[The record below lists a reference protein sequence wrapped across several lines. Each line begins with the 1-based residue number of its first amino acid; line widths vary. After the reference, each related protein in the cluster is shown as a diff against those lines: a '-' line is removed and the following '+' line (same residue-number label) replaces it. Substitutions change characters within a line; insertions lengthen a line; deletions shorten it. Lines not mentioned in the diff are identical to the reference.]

1 MLTMKRL
8 MNKKI
13 NNINLRCLF
22 RHSLAI
28 LIFAVISV
36 LYFFPLLEGKKI
48 LQNDIVQYSGM
59 SKELRDYRLETSSET
74 YWTNSAFSGMPT
86 YQLGAKYDN
95 NYIKK
100 ADLLIRFLPR
110 PADYLFLYFLGFY
123 VLMFSIKIEYRLAI
137 LGALSFGFSTY
148 LLIIIGAGHNAKAH
162 AISYMPFVLSGFI
175 YIIRKSVYYTLRFF
189 RFVYSNFFPIN
200 CFFTNNFSLSFYK
213 RCIFNMYC

>member
-13 NNINLRCLF
+13 DNINLRYLF
-22 RHSLAI
+22 RHGLAI
-28 LIFAVISV
+28 LIFAIISV

-59 SKELRDYRLETSSET
+59 SKELKDYRLENSSET

-100 ADLLIRFLPR
+100 VDLLIRFLPR

-123 VLMFSIKIEYRLAI
+123 VLMFSLKIEYRLAI
-137 LGALSFGFSTY
+137 LGALSFGLSTY

-162 AISYMPFVLSGFI
+162 AIAYMPFVLSGFI
-175 YIIRKSVYYTLRFF
+175 YITRKKYFLG
-189 RFVYSNFFPIN
+189 
-200 CFFTNNFSLSFYK
+200 
-213 RCIFNMYC
+213 